1 MRTTTDSRAFVS
13 PRLLMAFGAVLAAC
27 SAGAN
32 DGVGSVGSSG
42 EGGSAGG
49 STVSS
54 GGEGQGGS
62 GPGQGGGF
70 STGMGTGGMGGSVPV
85 NPCGTECG
93 PMEICDGA
101 GKGLDDN
108 CNGEV
113 DEGCPCSIGQA
124 SSCFK
129 GDPSFRDYPGC
140 FPGTMSCT
148 ENGNWG
154 PCTGGTHA
162 TPDDQC
168 QLGNAEACHPI
179 SAVPFATTDL
189 FQGTGTFDD
198 NADPGSSL
206 FEVAC
211 PSGVQTCP
219 TVQGASSFQALQS
232 GQYDVTYTKS
242 VNGTTESCTFPLY
255 VGAPGLRVELSWNW
269 GGFSKDLDLHLHKP
283 GAPNEPMLGW
293 SPTTFGGATEDD
305 GTWWN
310 CTANDYSPPPSGP
323 EWFPPGVNWT
333 LNPEFNA
340 NTCYFAPRGVGQDW
354 QDIGMGCH
362 NPRLDLDNISC
373 TSSITDPQDSSFCA
387 PENTNVDI
395 PPWNEWFRV
404 GVFGYTVSGS
414 LTPTVKIWCNG
425 ELGAELGPVGYD
437 APIAIPSRQMW
448 LAADV
453 LFTEGDECTPSQ
465 CVVRP
470 LYVNDDTTAKQPVF
484 LTETQANMSFGSPG
498 LAPLP

>member
-1 MRTTTDSRAFVS
+1 MRTNFTSPAVS
-13 PRLLMAFGAVLAAC
+13 FHVLLTLGAALVAC
-27 SAGAN
+27 SAGTG
-32 DGVGSVGSSG
+32 DGVSSSG
-42 EGGSAGG
+42 NGSAQGGGGG
-49 STVSS
+49 STSS
-54 GGEGQGGS
+54 VGASDQGGS
-62 GPGQGGGF
+62 GPGPGQGGGF
-70 STGMGTGGMGGSVPV
+70 GVGTGNGGMGGSVVV

-93 PMEICDGA
+93 PTELCDGA
-101 GKGLDDN
+101 NKGLDDD
-108 CNGEV
+108 CDGEV
-113 DEGCPCSIGQA
+113 DEGCPCTIGQA

-129 GDPSFRDYPGC
+129 GDPSFRDSPGC
-140 FPGTMSCT
+140 FPGTMACSELGT
-148 ENGNWG
+148 WG

-168 QLGNAEACHPI
+168 QLGAGDGCHPI

-189 FQGTGTFDD
+189 FLGTGSFDD

-211 PSGVQTCP
+211 PTGVQTCP
-219 TVQGASSFQALQS
+219 AVQGASNFQALQS
-232 GQYDVTYTKS
+232 GQYDVTYTKT
-242 VNGTTESCTFPLY
+242 VNGTAETCTFPLY

-269 GGFSKDLDLHLHKP
+269 EGSYSKDLDLHLHRP
-283 GAPNEPMLGW
+283 GVPGSNMTGW
-293 SPTTFGGATEDD
+293 SPTSFGGSQDD
-305 GTWWN
+305 DCTWWN
-310 CTANDYSPPPSGP
+310 CTADDYPGGP
-323 EWFPPGVNWT
+323 EWFPPGVDWT

-340 NTCYFAPRGVGQDW
+340 NTCYFAPRGVGSDW
-354 QDIGMGCH
+354 QAIGLGCH
-362 NPRLDLDNISC
+362 NPRLDLDNVTC
-373 TSSITDPQDSSFCA
+373 TASVTDPQSFSFCA

-404 GVFGYTVSGS
+404 GVFGYSVGTTA

-425 ELGAELGPVGYD
+425 ELGAELGPAGFN
-437 APIAIPSRQMW
+437 APVSVPSRQMW

-470 LYVNDDTTAKQPVF
+470 LYANDATMEPVF
-484 LTETQANMSFGSPG
+484 LPETQSNSSFGPP